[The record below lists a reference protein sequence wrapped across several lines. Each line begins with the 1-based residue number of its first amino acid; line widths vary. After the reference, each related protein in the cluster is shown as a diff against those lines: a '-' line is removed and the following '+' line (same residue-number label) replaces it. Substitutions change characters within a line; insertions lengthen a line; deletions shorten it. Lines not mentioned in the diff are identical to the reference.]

1 MGTGM
6 VVRGQGRMRVVAESR
21 REPLVP
27 NGVLGM
33 LIFVMTEI
41 MLFAGLISAFT
52 IIKAGAPVWP
62 PPGQPRLPVEETAL
76 NTLALLLS
84 GAMLFVAGR
93 RYRNRSSAR
102 APLLAAMLLG
112 LFFVAFQGAEWVALI
127 SQGLTL
133 TSSSLGSFFYL
144 IVGLHGLHAVAAL
157 LVLGYAWLRIQRG
170 WQARRHLA
178 TAEVFW
184 YFVVGIWPVL
194 YLVVYW

>member
-1 MGTGM
+1 
-6 VVRGQGRMRVVAESR
+6 MRVVAESG
-21 REPLVP
+21 REPVIP

-52 IIKAGAPVWP
+52 IVKAGATVWP
-62 PPGQPRLPVEETAL
+62 PPGQPRLPVEQTAI

-84 GAMLFVAGR
+84 GAMLFVACR
-93 RYRNRSSAR
+93 RYQRNRADAR

-112 LFFVAFQGAEWVALI
+112 VFFVGFQGAEWVALI
-127 SQGLTL
+127 SEGLTL
-133 TSSSLGSFFYL
+133 TSSTLGSFFYL

-157 LVLGYAWLRIQRG
+157 IVLASAWVRIQRG
-170 WQARRHLA
+170 WLAQRHLA
-178 TAEVFW
+178 AAEVFW
-184 YFVVGIWPVL
+184 YFVVGIWPPL